1 MAPAKG
7 KKVAPAPFAA
17 RKNTADKPKA
27 NPLFEAKPRKF
38 GIGQDIQPTRN
49 LSRFV
54 KWPEYV
60 RLQRQRKV
68 LRMRL
73 KVPPA
78 INQFTHTLDGNKAAE
93 LFKLSLKYRPES
105 KKEKATRLK
114 EAAEKVA
121 NGGKADAEKPFVVKY
136 GINHITSLVES
147 KKASLVVIAHDVDP
161 IEIVLWLPAL
171 CRKMGVPYVIVKGKA
186 RLGHIVHKKTAT
198 ALAFTEVRD
207 EDKQTLAK
215 LVDVANAEF
224 VNKEDTRR
232 RWGGGIMGAKSQ
244 AVTRKR
250 EAAAN
255 KPVKATV

>member
-1 MAPAKG
+1 MAPARG
-7 KKVAPAPFAA
+7 KKVAPAPLAA
-17 RKNTADKPKA
+17 RKGLSTKPKV

-38 GIGQDIQPTRN
+38 GIGQNIQPPRN
-49 LSRFV
+49 LSRFT
-54 KWPEYV
+54 KWPAYV
-60 RLQRQRKV
+60 RLQRQRKI

-78 INQFTHTLDGNKAAE
+78 LNQFTHTLDGNKARE
-93 LFKLSLKYRPES
+93 LFKFTLKYRPES
-105 KKEKATRLK
+105 KKEKIQRIKAT
-114 EAAEKVA
+114 AEKVA
-121 NGGKADAEKPFVVKY
+121 KSERSDSAKPYVVKY

-171 CRKMGVPYVIVKGKA
+171 CRKMGVPYVIIKGKA

-198 ALAFTEVRD
+198 AITFTEVRQ

-215 LVDVANAEF
+215 LIDIANEEF
-224 VNKEDTRR
+224 VNNDSSRR

-244 AVTRKR
+244 AATLKKDPS
-250 EAAAN
+250 A
-255 KPVKATV
+255 KTVKKDVV